1 MRLRWARG
9 VRRVAAV
16 AAGAAMVTSMVAMPA
31 AAEGQT
37 PDSSGDVA
45 VNRMDADAA
54 DWTPQRMRSA
64 MPLDKVLSSATGLTG
79 GLASAVK
86 GLLPSQQA
94 SSTGDEWTGGGEVTK
109 TAGRVFFK
117 MDGQD
122 ASCSGNVV
130 ESGNGSV
137 VVTAGHCV
145 KYQGTWHT
153 DWVFV
158 PGYDNGDAPH
168 GEWAAEQTMT
178 TPQWESDE
186 DMNHDVGMAV
196 VEEKDGRTVADTVG
210 TQQIAFNGERGQEMY
225 AFGYP
230 AADPY
235 DGSTLTYCSGSTFTD
250 PLLTDD
256 HGMNCDMTGGSSG
269 GPWFS
274 SFDPE
279 TGTGVQESVNSFGYT
294 FLPNVMFGPYFGDEA
309 EAVYEQASAA

>member
-9 VRRVAAV
+9 VRRVAAAV
-16 AAGAAMVTSMVAMPA
+16 AGAAMVTSAAVVPA
-31 AAEGQT
+31 AAAPQEQ
-37 PDSSGDVA
+37 DASGDV
-45 VNRMDADAA
+45 VVHRMDADAA

-64 MPLDKVLSSATGLTG
+64 LPLDKVLSLSTGLVSEVLG
-79 GLASAVK
+79 SLPD
-86 GLLPSQQA
+86 LLPGA
-94 SSTGDEWTGGGEVTK
+94 TSTGDEWTGGGAVTK
-109 TAGRVFFK
+109 TAGRVFFT

-145 KYQGTWHT
+145 KYQGGWHT

-158 PGYDNGDAPH
+158 PGYDNGAAPH

-178 TPQWESDE
+178 TPQWEADE

-196 VEEKDGRTVADTVG
+196 VEEKNGRTVADTVG
-210 TQQIAFNGERGQEMY
+210 AQQIAFNGERGQEMY
-225 AFGYP
+225 SFGYP
-230 AADPY
+230 AAEPY
-235 DGSTLTYCSGSTFTD
+235 DGSTLTYCNGGTFTD

-309 EAVYEQASAA
+309 KALYDKASAA

>member
-1 MRLRWARG
+1 MRLRGARG

-16 AAGAAMVTSMVAMPA
+16 LAGAAMVTSLATVPAVAGSQA
-31 AAEGQT
+31 
-37 PDSSGDVA
+37 PDSPGDVA
-45 VNRMDADAA
+45 VQRMDADAA
-54 DWTPQRMRSA
+54 DWSPQRMRAA
-64 MPLDKVLSSATGLTG
+64 MPLDRVLSVSTELVGDLLNGLP
-79 GLASAVK
+79 
-86 GLLPSQQA
+86 GLLPSQEGA
-94 SSTGDEWTGGGEVTK
+94 STGDEWTDGGEVTK

-130 ESGNGSV
+130 ESENGSV

-158 PGYDNGDAPH
+158 PGYDNGAAPH

-196 VEEKDGRTVADTVG
+196 VEEKNNATVADTVG

-225 AFGYP
+225 SFGYP
-230 AADPY
+230 AAEPY
-235 DGSTLTYCSGSTFTD
+235 DGSTLTHCAGGTFTD

-256 HGMNCDMTGGSSG
+256 HGMRCDMTGGSSG

-279 TGTGVQESVNSFGYT
+279 TGTGVQSSVNSFGYT

-309 EAVYEQASAA
+309 EALYERASAA

>member
-1 MRLRWARG
+1 
-9 VRRVAAV
+9 
-16 AAGAAMVTSMVAMPA
+16 MVTSAAVVPA
-31 AAEGQT
+31 AAAPQEHDE
-37 PDSSGDVA
+37 PGDVA
-45 VNRMDADAA
+45 VHRMDADAA
-54 DWTPQRMRSA
+54 DWTPQRMRA
-64 MPLDKVLSSATGLTG
+64 ALPLDKVLSLST
-79 GLASAVK
+79 GLASEVL
-86 GLLPSQQA
+86 GSLPDLLPGA
-94 SSTGDEWTGGGEVTK
+94 TSTGDEWTGGGAVTK
-109 TAGRVFFK
+109 TAGRVFFT

-145 KYQGTWHT
+145 KYQGGWHT

-158 PGYDNGDAPH
+158 PGYDNGAAPH

-178 TPQWESDE
+178 TPQWEADE

-196 VEEKDGRTVADTVG
+196 VEEKNGRTVADTVG
-210 TQQIAFNGERGQEMY
+210 TQQIAFNGERGREMY
-225 AFGYP
+225 SFGYP
-230 AADPY
+230 AAEPY
-235 DGSTLTYCSGSTFTD
+235 DGSTLTYCNGGTFTD

-309 EAVYEQASAA
+309 KALYDKASAA

>member
-9 VRRVAAV
+9 VRRIAAAV
-16 AAGAAMVTSMVAMPA
+16 AGAAMVTSAAVVPA
-31 AAEGQT
+31 AAAPQEQ
-37 PDSSGDVA
+37 DASGDVA
-45 VNRMDADAA
+45 VHRMDADAA
-54 DWTPQRMRSA
+54 DWTPQRMRA
-64 MPLDKVLSSATGLTG
+64 ALPLDKVLSLSTGLVSEVLG
-79 GLASAVK
+79 SLPD
-86 GLLPSQQA
+86 LLPGA
-94 SSTGDEWTGGGEVTK
+94 TSTGDEWTGGGAVTK
-109 TAGRVFFK
+109 TAGRVFFT

-145 KYQGTWHT
+145 KYQGGWHT

-158 PGYDNGDAPH
+158 PGYDNGAAPH

-178 TPQWESDE
+178 TPQWEADE

-196 VEEKDGRTVADTVG
+196 VEEKNGRTVADTVG
-210 TQQIAFNGERGQEMY
+210 TQRIAFNGERGREMY
-225 AFGYP
+225 SFGYP
-230 AADPY
+230 AAEPY
-235 DGSTLTYCSGSTFTD
+235 DGSTLTYCNGGTFTD

-309 EAVYEQASAA
+309 KTLYEKASAA

>member
-9 VRRVAAV
+9 VRRVAAAV
-16 AAGAAMVTSMVAMPA
+16 AGAAMVTSAAVVPA
-31 AAEGQT
+31 AAAPQEHDE
-37 PDSSGDVA
+37 PGDVA
-45 VNRMDADAA
+45 VHRMDADAA
-54 DWTPQRMRSA
+54 DWTPQRMRA
-64 MPLDKVLSSATGLTG
+64 ALPLDKVLSLST
-79 GLASAVK
+79 GLASEVL
-86 GLLPSQQA
+86 GSLPDLLPGA
-94 SSTGDEWTGGGEVTK
+94 TSTGDEWTGGGAVTK
-109 TAGRVFFK
+109 TAGRVFFT

-145 KYQGTWHT
+145 KYQGGWHT

-158 PGYDNGDAPH
+158 PGYDNGAAPH

-178 TPQWESDE
+178 TPQWEADE

-196 VEEKDGRTVADTVG
+196 VEEKNGRTVADTVG
-210 TQQIAFNGERGQEMY
+210 TQQIAFNGERGREMY
-225 AFGYP
+225 SFGYP
-230 AADPY
+230 AAEPY
-235 DGSTLTYCSGSTFTD
+235 DGSTLTYCNGGTFTD

-309 EAVYEQASAA
+309 KALYDKASAA